1 MKKDKLVIAENGNEV
16 KIYDVTQLGH
26 TLSQTITFTNAMW
39 RKTHLDYDEKEN
51 QYYLTIWSPS
61 DSCVLVYEE
70 DGSSF
75 SLKIE
80 LEFNNTQV
88 NYASVSAKL

>member
-26 TLSQTITFTNAMW
+26 TLSQTITFTNAIW

-51 QYYLTIWSPS
+51 
-61 DSCVLVYEE
+61 
-70 DGSSF
+70 
-75 SLKIE
+75 
-80 LEFNNTQV
+80 
-88 NYASVSAKL
+88 